1 MPSFYLVSDKN
12 FGSAT
17 GILPKAKDH
26 SRRVVG
32 QIHAQLLAAS
42 MILRKR
48 PKAARPIDNKIKKL
62 RAPEKI
68 NLRLTKWVLASCS
81 HGRNCRRAP

>member
-17 GILPKAKDH
+17 GILPEAKDH
-26 SRRVVG
+26 SRRVVE

-42 MILRKR
+42 MTLRKR
-48 PKAARPIDNKIKKL
+48 PKAARPVENKHQK
-62 RAPEKI
+62 APGAGKD
-68 NLRLTKWVLASCS
+68 
-81 HGRNCRRAP
+81 